1 MISMLRA
8 QAGRA
13 GAAWNRFWFEAET
26 GPQMRVFRTCFAAM
40 LFIAYSIRS
49 LDLELFYSDHGLIKL
64 SVLDELVPMS
74 YRYSIFQLFPST
86 TALWIGNTVFLGSLL
101 ALVFGFYPRVAA
113 LVASVL
119 HISFLHR
126 NLGASYGMD
135 TIATFYLLYLCLADY
150 RDRPQASSLAGSMTG
165 STPGFVP
172 DLRSVLGSLAFRL
185 SQIQLCV
192 IYGYSG
198 LHKLRGIYW
207 WKGEGIWSVLANFQM
222 ARFDFSWT
230 AHFPFL
236 LTFMSFVS
244 LFWEIYF
251 PALIWIRPL
260 RYPLLVFGVLFHL
273 GIGIS
278 ISIPFFAAVMV
289 LIYILYV
296 DAVHCLLAERY
307 FLNKLQSVHFFRK
320 GFRRH
325 TEEIS
330 V

>member
-1 MISMLRA
+1 MSLSVLA
-8 QAGRA
+8 WVKSLLSRA
-13 GAAWNRFWFEAET
+13 GSSWNRFWFEAES
-26 GPQMRVFRTCFAAM
+26 GPQMRVFRSCFALL
-40 LFIAYSIRS
+40 LFIAYLIRS
-49 LDLELFYSDHGLIKL
+49 LDLEFFYSNHGLINL

-74 YRYSIFQLFPST
+74 YRYSVFHLFPST
-86 TALWIGNTVFLGSLL
+86 TALWIGNTIFLGSLL
-101 ALVFGFYPRVAA
+101 ALIFGIYPRVAA
-113 LVASVL
+113 LVASIL

-126 NLGASYGMD
+126 NIGASYGMD
-135 TIATFYLLYLCLADY
+135 TISTFYLLYLCLADY
-150 RDRPQASSLAGSMTG
+150 RNRPEGR
-165 STPGFVP
+165 FVP
-172 DLRSVLGSLAFRL
+172 DLRSIVGSMAFRL
-185 SQIQLCV
+185 AQIQLCV

-236 LTFMSFVS
+236 LTAMSFVS
-244 LFWEIYF
+244 LFWEVYF
-251 PALIWIRPL
+251 PALIWIRPI

-278 ISIPFFAAVMV
+278 ISIPFFAAVMI

-296 DAVHCLLAERY
+296 DASHCVLAERF
-307 FLNKLQSVHFFRK
+307 FLNSLRSFHFFRK
-320 GFRRH
+320 GFPRH

>member
-1 MISMLRA
+1 MSFAVEKARHWMSFGVNWA
-8 QAGRA
+8 TSS
-13 GAAWNRFWFEAET
+13 WNHFWFEAET
-26 GPQMRVFRTCFAAM
+26 GPQMRVFRTCFAIM

-64 SVLDELVPMS
+64 SVLDELIPMN

-86 TALWIGNTVFLGSLL
+86 TALWIGNIIFLGSLL
-101 ALVFGFYPRVAA
+101 ALIFGFYPRVAA

-126 NLGASYGMD
+126 NIGVSYGMD

-150 RDRPQASSLAGSMTG
+150 RDRPKGQFT
-165 STPGFVP
+165 P
-172 DLRSVLGSLAFRL
+172 DLRSVVGSMAFRL
-185 SQIQLCV
+185 AQIQLCV

-230 AHFPFL
+230 AHFPFI
-236 LTFMSFVS
+236 LTAMSFVS

-251 PALIWIRPL
+251 PALIWVRPL
-260 RYPLLVFGVLFHL
+260 RYPMLVFGVLFHL
-273 GIGIS
+273 GIGIT
-278 ISIPFFAAVMV
+278 ISIPFFAAVMI

-296 DAVHCLLAERY
+296 DAAHCAMAERY
-307 FLNKLQSVHFFRK
+307 FLNKLQSSHFFRK
-320 GFRRH
+320 GFSGH